1 MDAVFSTFTA
11 VISRINLPSLASG
24 TPILSTLDKLLFG
37 VFTQLK
43 FLQKL
48 FKLNL
53 WGKYPNTSISCTMQL
68 TTQGTQRKILMPNS
82 IRNGWVKIAQNTQ
95 LLKILSKA
103 LYSPCRTLYEVPGSF
118 KHLLLH
124 LITTTLS
131 WLFTIEPQYTNIK
144 GTCPCDLHSDYQV
157 ATAR

>member
-1 MDAVFSTFTA
+1 MCLLWMLFVFSTFTA

-24 TPILSTLDKLLFG
+24 APILSTLDKLLFG

-43 FLQKL
+43 FLRKL

-53 WGKYPNTSISCTMQL
+53 WGKYQYFLHQL

-82 IRNGWVKIAQNTQ
+82 IRNGWVKIAQNAQ

-103 LYSPCRTLYEVPGSF
+103 LYSPYRILYEVPGSF
-118 KHLLLH
+118 NHLLLH
-124 LITTTLS
+124 LITATLS
-131 WLFTIEPQYTNIK
+131 
-144 GTCPCDLHSDYQV
+144 
-157 ATAR
+157 